1 MSSLKNIMI
10 KAKNGDSE
18 AIEEIIEKF
27 KPLIIK
33 KSIIYGYFDED
44 CYQECVLS
52 IIKSIKK
59 FEVL

>member
-1 MSSLKNIMI
+1 MI

-33 KSIIYGYFDED
+33 KSIIYGHFDED

-52 IIKSIKK
+52 VIKSIKK
-59 FEVL
+59 FEVF